1 MNCREKGTK
10 WDLPHLMFLAQ
21 QILADVEELFEG
33 PFGEVPPDGM
43 MAGPGGQPGY
53 IMLRKEGGL
62 TKFSGAL
69 NAIIEYM
76 TKDAPLMWLELA
88 R

>member
-53 IMLRKEGGL
+53 INVEKRGRPDEVL
-62 TKFSGAL
+62 
-69 NAIIEYM
+69 
-76 TKDAPLMWLELA
+76 WCLERDHLVHDE
-88 R
+88 RCTSHVVGTG